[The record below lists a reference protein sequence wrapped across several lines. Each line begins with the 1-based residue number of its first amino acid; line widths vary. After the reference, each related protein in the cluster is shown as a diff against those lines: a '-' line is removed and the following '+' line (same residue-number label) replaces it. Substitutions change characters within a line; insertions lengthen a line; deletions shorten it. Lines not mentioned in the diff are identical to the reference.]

1 MSPVLAQFLVN
12 GGPGSAAGERAE
24 RVAAAIDGRTV
35 VTYRSGGRLR
45 DAVAMARS
53 VNEVDPQVVYS
64 MDLAL
69 TPSIAWLIAGRRPMI
84 VDTGDTPRFFLD
96 LIDASL
102 PARWLATAL
111 ERITYG
117 GATRIVVRGEHHRTQ
132 LIEAG
137 HHHVSVIPDGVDL
150 ETIRPMDVSSLRE
163 QLGID
168 DVLTVGV
175 QGNFTWFPQL
185 GGGIGWDLVEAM
197 GRRKDLGVHAVFIGD
212 GPGIAELRKLADRH
226 GIADRVHVIGRV
238 PYAELPRY
246 LSLCDVTLLT
256 QTNDPSSWARTTGKL
271 PTYLASGRH
280 VLSSRV
286 GTAADL
292 LPDAHLIDYVGHWD
306 ETYPDRLGER
316 LALLEADAIAT
327 RAAGDALRPLS
338 EAFDY
343 DDIAAQLADEVM
355 TIAGAR

>member
-1 MSPVLAQFLVN
+1 MPAIAQFLVN
-12 GGPGSAAGERAE
+12 GAPGSAAGERAE
-24 RVAAAIDGRTV
+24 RVADAIDGPTV
-35 VTYRSGGRLR
+35 VTYRNRGRLA
-45 DAVAMARS
+45 DAWSMARE
-53 VNEVDPQVVYS
+53 VRRVDPSVVFS

-69 TPSIAWLIAGRRPMI
+69 TPSLAWLIAGRRPMI
-84 VDTGDTPRFFLD
+84 VDTGDTPRHFLD
-96 LIDASL
+96 LIGASL
-102 PARWLATAL
+102 PARWLASAL
-111 ERITYG
+111 EDITYG
-117 GATRIVVRGEHHRTQ
+117 GAQRIIVRGEHHRTQ
-132 LIEAG
+132 LEAAG
-137 HHHVSVIPDGVDL
+137 HGHVSVIPDGVDHDL
-150 ETIRPMDVSSLRE
+150 IRPVDVSTLRR

-185 GGGIGWDLVEAM
+185 GGGIGWDLIEAL
-197 GRRKDLGVHAVFIGD
+197 GRRPDLNAHAVLIGD
-212 GPGIAELRKLADRH
+212 GPGIAQLRVLADRH
-226 GIADRVHVIGRV
+226 GIADRVHVVGRV

-292 LPDAHLIDYVGHWD
+292 LPNEHLIDYVGYWD
-306 ETYPDRLGER
+306 DTYPDRLGQRIAE
-316 LALLEADAIAT
+316 LESDLKAT

-338 EAFDY
+338 RSFDY